1 MERQRR
7 LEEVLSHIQKARLQ
21 LSLHPDV
28 FEATEHLKIAEAD
41 LAALISEMFPE
52 DVNGSLL

>member
-7 LEEVLSHIQKARLQ
+7 LEEVLLHIQKARLQ

-41 LAALISEMFPE
+41 LAALITEMFPKE
-52 DVNGSLL
+52 LSGG